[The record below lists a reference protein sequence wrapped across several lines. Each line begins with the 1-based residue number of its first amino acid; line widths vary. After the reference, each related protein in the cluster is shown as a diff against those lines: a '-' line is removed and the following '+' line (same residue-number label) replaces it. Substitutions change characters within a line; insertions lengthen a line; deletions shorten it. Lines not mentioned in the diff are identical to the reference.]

1 MEKLLKND
9 DLYLKTH
16 IHFYTVYR
24 QPLRHLK
31 EDHEVIWPYIKIP
44 PYR

>member
-9 DLYLKTH
+9 DLYIKTY
-16 IHFYTVYR
+16 IHFYTVYS

-31 EDHEVIWPYIKIP
+31 EDHEVIGSYIKIS